1 MHTLNSYIKHNPTL
15 MKLISPIINIRRHS
29 LRKNIDIKIKVYNQ
43 LCEILVTDPVIH
55 VDEFNGIFLID
66 KHSTLFRRILV
77 EGCYEPK
84 LVKYCSKY
92 IDFNKDIIDVGANV
106 GFYSVLCAKKIN
118 RCNKVL
124 SIEPT
129 KNAFEKL
136 IHNLELNEVNS
147 KVISY
152 NGAASNIIGEVEI
165 NTVIGKEEYSS
176 LGAMSHPS
184 ISRDSYTSYK
194 VESST
199 IDFLVEKYSL
209 KPGFIKIDVEGAE
222 NLVLEGCKKV
232 LTENHPVI
240 LMEVSDALL
249 KKNSSSAK
257 AVIDTIYS
265 YEYDIIVPGFPK
277 ELPGE
282 RAYGDILCIPK

>member
-1 MHTLNSYIKHNPTL
+1 
-15 MKLISPIINIRRHS
+15 MKLISPIINIRRHF
-29 LRKNIDIKIKVYNQ
+29 LRKNIEIKIEVYNK

-66 KHSTLFRRILV
+66 KRSTLFRRILV
-77 EGCYEPK
+77 EGYYEPK
-84 LVKYCSKY
+84 LTKYCSQY
-92 IDFNKDIIDVGANV
+92 IDFNKDVIDVGANI
-106 GFYSVLCAKKIN
+106 GFYSVLCAKRIN
-118 RCNKVL
+118 HCNKVL

-136 IHNLELNEVNS
+136 IHNLKLNEVNL

-152 NGAASNIIGEVEI
+152 NGVASNIIGEVEI

-184 ISRDSYTSYK
+184 ISRDSYTSCK

-199 IDFLVEKYSL
+199 IDSLVEKYSL

-222 NLVLEGCKKV
+222 NLVLEGCQKV

-249 KKNSSSAK
+249 KQNGSSAK
-257 AVIDTIYS
+257 GVIDMISS
-265 YEYDIIVPGFPK
+265 YGYDIIDPAFPK
-277 ELPGE
+277 ELPGG
-282 RAYGDILCIPK
+282 RSYGDILCIPK